1 MLSKNHS
8 HLDPLYF
15 SVAQLAAVI
24 GCSEKAV
31 RHRIA
36 RGQVP
41 GVVRVWGRVYVRR
54 TEVLRFL
61 AEGRGPSPGRS
72 R

>member
-1 MLSKNHS
+1 MHESQTQHSML
-8 HLDPLYF
+8 LDVNG
-15 SVAQLAAVI
+15 VAALI
-24 GCSEKAV
+24 GCSAKAI

-36 RGQVP
+36 RGQLP

-54 TEVLRFL
+54 SEVVRFL